1 MRVIESALQRKSA
14 QSIQHF
20 GVFISKS
27 KSIQTHIRKIPGIT
41 FTVHILQHPQVTS
54 FSSPTTSPFV
64 PRTSFTVQ
72 VESQENSG
80 ERERERERIRNELQS
95 FISFENFPE
104 SEIVAQEDG
113 DEFKTHVKHVKELKL

>member
-20 GVFISKS
+20 GVFI
-27 KSIQTHIRKIPGIT
+27 SIQTHIRKIPGIT

-80 ERERERERIRNELQS
+80 ERERERER
-95 FISFENFPE
+95 EN
-104 SEIVAQEDG
+104 
-113 DEFKTHVKHVKELKL
+113 T